1 VPEKREIGLKAVHSA
16 RAERGKS
23 KYGKIDGRAWLV
35 AGGAVVVTLVV
46 AWMLNDRTLSTEKE
60 EILSQQ
66 RAAVSTVGA
75 EWYPLRDKLEKI
87 TLEAASRFEGDKVD
101 LDAAKMDFR
110 GSPGL
115 YLRLRVDE
123 AKNAEQLRKHA
134 NDSAKDAFTGCLL
147 REPNAALARGDADA
161 SVGPEQPWNLHR
173 AYSATRVMT
182 EEWANEV
189 KASDDKDRLR
199 VFRQQYE
206 KAKRD
211 EIPLAID
218 IVKRA
223 QFFLLVLD
231 EDVPEA
237 RELSDGGPITEEA
250 LQQVP
255 HPARVHIVDLKTG
268 THIARLRKTAEADFQ
283 FVGERAVRD
292 PEMHAAMKRQVNN
305 CALAQQVWAALRPQ
319 AAASDTT
326 DAGAKAQDAAANA
339 PR

>member
-1 VPEKREIGLKAVHSA
+1 MEKREIGLKAVQSA
-16 RAERGKS
+16 RAERRQS
-23 KYGKIDGRAWLV
+23 KYGKIDGRVWLV
-35 AGGAVVVTLVV
+35 AGAAVVVTLVV
-46 AWMLNDRTLSTEKE
+46 AWVMNDRSLNAEKE

-75 EWYPLRDKLEKI
+75 EWYPLRDKLERI
-87 TLEAASRFEGDKVD
+87 TLDAASHFDGDKVD
-101 LDAAKMDFR
+101 LEAAKMDFR
-110 GSPGL
+110 SSPGL

-123 AKNAEQLRKHA
+123 AKSTDSLRKHA
-134 NDSAKDAFTGCLL
+134 KDSVKDSFTGCLL
-147 REPNAALARGDADA
+147 REPNVALARGDADA
-161 SVGPEQPWNLHR
+161 GIAPEQPWNLHR

-182 EEWANEV
+182 DDWANEV

-206 KAKRD
+206 RAKRD

-237 RELSDGGPITEEA
+237 RELSDGGPINEEA

-255 HPARVHIVDLKTG
+255 HPARVHIVNLRTG
-268 THIARLRKTAEADFQ
+268 AEIARLRKTADADFE
-283 FVGERAVRD
+283 FVGDRAVRD
-292 PEMHAAMKRQVNN
+292 PEMRSAMKRQVNN
-305 CALAQQVWAALRPQ
+305 CALAQQVWGALRPQ
-319 AAASDTT
+319 PAASDTT
-326 DAGAKAQDAAANA
+326 DSGVRAQDNGADA
-339 PR
+339 R

>member
-1 VPEKREIGLKAVHSA
+1 MDKRAEQREIGLKAVRSA
-16 RAERGKS
+16 RVERGKS
-23 KYGKIDGRAWLV
+23 KYGKIDGRVWLV
-35 AGGAVVVTLVV
+35 AGAAVVVTLVV
-46 AWMLNDRTLSTEKE
+46 AWMLNDRTLSTEKD

-87 TLEAASRFEGDKVD
+87 TLEAASRFDGDKVD
-101 LDAAKMDFR
+101 AEAAKMDFR
-110 GSPGL
+110 SSPGL

-123 AKNAEQLRKHA
+123 ARDATSLRKHA
-134 NDSAKDAFTGCLL
+134 KDSAKDAFTGCLL
-147 REPNAALARGDADA
+147 REPNVALARGDADA
-161 SVGPEQPWNLHR
+161 GAVPEQPWNLHR

-182 EEWANEV
+182 EEWAAEV

-206 KAKRD
+206 RAKRD
-211 EIPLAID
+211 DIPLAID

-237 RELSDGGPITEEA
+237 RELSDGGPINEEA

-255 HPARVHIVDLKTG
+255 HPARVHIVNLKTG
-268 THIARLRKTAEADFQ
+268 AEIARLRKTAEADFQ

-292 PEMHAAMKRQVNN
+292 PDTRAAMKRQVNN
-305 CALAQQVWAALRPQ
+305 CALAQQVWSALRPGP
-319 AAASDTT
+319 SDAT
-326 DAGAKAQDAAANA
+326 DAGAKAQDSVPA
-339 PR
+339 P